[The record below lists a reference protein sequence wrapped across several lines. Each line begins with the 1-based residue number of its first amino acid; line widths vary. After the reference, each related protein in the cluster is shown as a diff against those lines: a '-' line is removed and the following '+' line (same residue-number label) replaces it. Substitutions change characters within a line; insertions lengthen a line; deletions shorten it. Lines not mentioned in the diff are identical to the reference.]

1 MVIGPSCP
9 TRRPVGAGNATTKGR
24 DLQDGRDMTDWRAWH
39 RDYADPDSAL
49 TQRLRVVQAEVAGW
63 LDGHGTPA
71 RILSLCAG
79 EGRDVLDVLD
89 GRPDTARV
97 SATLVEL
104 DPELSRRAHDRA
116 SQAGLHGVDVR
127 CGDAGSTATFADRL
141 PVDLLLLCGVLGNI
155 SDRDIES
162 TIGALPAMVRTAGRV
177 IWTRSRRSP
186 DVTPAIRSWLDTAG
200 FRERA
205 FVAPDGYLWSVG
217 VHDLVTLAAVQ
228 LPDRL
233 FTFEM

>member
-1 MVIGPSCP
+1 
-9 TRRPVGAGNATTKGR
+9 
-24 DLQDGRDMTDWRAWH
+24 MTDWRAWH

-49 TQRLRVVQAEVAGW
+49 THRLRVVQAQVAGW

-71 RILSLCAG
+71 RILSLCSG

-89 GRPDTARV
+89 GRPDAARV
-97 SATLVEL
+97 SVTFVEV
-104 DPELSRRAHDRA
+104 DRELSRRARDRA
-116 SQAGLHGVDVR
+116 VQAGLDGVEVR

-141 PVDLLLLCGVLGNI
+141 PVDLLLLCGVFGNI
-155 SDRDIES
+155 SDRDIEV
-162 TIGALPAMVRTAGRV
+162 TVGALPRMVRAGGSV

-186 DVTPAIRSWLDTAG
+186 DVTPAIRSWFDRAG

-217 VHDLVTLAAVQ
+217 AHDLVTSPAAQ
-228 LPDRL
+228 LPEHL
-233 FTFEM
+233 FTFGT